1 MTTKRNTFTV
11 IGWVAPECTYM
22 KDGTHWPVLIDGEK
36 VVIDLNDP
44 TATVPIKL
52 MVEDFY
58 GDTRHEAALAARDE
72 LVRING
78 EYIAEDGLMFAFE
91 KADATADDVNP
102 WEWVYV
108 DYLPNPD
115 EEAERAWHRRNAH
128 KL

>member
-1 MTTKRNTFTV
+1 MTAKRNTFTV
-11 IGWVAPECTYM
+11 VGWVAPEGTHYP
-22 KDGTHWPVLIDGEK
+22 DGRHWPVLLDGEK

-72 LVRING
+72 LIRING
-78 EYIAEDGLMFAFE
+78 RYVGMGGLAFAFE
-91 KADATADDVNP
+91 KADATTDDANP

-108 DYLPNPD
+108 DAVPD
-115 EEAERAWHRRNAH
+115 PDLEAERAWHRRNAH